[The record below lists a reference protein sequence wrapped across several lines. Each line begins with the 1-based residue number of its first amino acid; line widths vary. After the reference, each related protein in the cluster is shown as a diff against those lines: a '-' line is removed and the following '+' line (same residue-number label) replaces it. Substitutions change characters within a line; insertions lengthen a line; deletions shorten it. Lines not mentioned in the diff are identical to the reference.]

1 MKFYAK
7 QLLIGS
13 SLLTGQINSQSL
25 RGSYKKPD
33 TNLIPSIT
41 NQTSDNVTAY
51 IPQNPYAQPS
61 IMPSSFPTYVSPN
74 TFTQVPNKLSKALVA
89 IGNTPG
95 RTYQMPNG
103 QPSIMPSLS
112 PYDLPIKGL
121 TGSFSSGESS

>member
-13 SLLTGQINSQSL
+13 SLLTGHINSQSL
-25 RGSYKKPD
+25 RGSYKKPN
-33 TNLIPSIT
+33 TNLTPSIT
-41 NQTSDNVTAY
+41 NQTSENAHAH

-61 IMPSSFPTYVSPN
+61 IMPSTFPSYVYAD
-74 TFTQVPNKLSKALVA
+74 TFTQVPKLSKALVA
-89 IGNTPG
+89 IGNTPA

-112 PYDLPIKGL
+112 PYNLPIKGI

>member
-1 MKFYAK
+1 MKFYVK

-13 SLLTGQINSQSL
+13 SLLTGQINSQLL
-25 RGSYKKPD
+25 RGSYKKPN
-33 TNLIPSIT
+33 TNLTPSIT
-41 NQTSDNVTAY
+41 NQTSDNVPAY

-74 TFTQVPNKLSKALVA
+74 TFTQVPNKQSKALVT
-89 IGNTPG
+89 IGRTPA
-95 RTYQMPNG
+95 RTYQMPDA

-112 PYDLPIKGL
+112 RYNLPIKGI